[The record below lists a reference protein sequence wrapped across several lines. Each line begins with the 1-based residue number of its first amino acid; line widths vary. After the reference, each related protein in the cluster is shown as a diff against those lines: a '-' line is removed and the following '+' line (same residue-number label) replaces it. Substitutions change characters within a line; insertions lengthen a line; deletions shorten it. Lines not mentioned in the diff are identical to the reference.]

1 MDVENCPGSQRSV
14 DNFAVRVAVGGPR
27 SAFKQCAIPSER
39 ERAVDRA
46 LRWEGAL
53 VHESV

>member
-1 MDVENCPGSQRSV
+1 MDVENCPGSQLSV

-27 SAFKQCAIPSER
+27 SAFKQCAIPLER

-46 LRWEGAL
+46 LRWEGGT
-53 VHESV
+53 